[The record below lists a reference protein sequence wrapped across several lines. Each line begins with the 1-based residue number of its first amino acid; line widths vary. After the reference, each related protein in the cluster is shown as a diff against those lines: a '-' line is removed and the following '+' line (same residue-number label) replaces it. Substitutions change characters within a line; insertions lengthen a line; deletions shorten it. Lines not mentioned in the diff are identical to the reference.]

1 MEIIDFSWLF
11 LPLLNGKGY
20 AYHWR
25 THKMMTLDVNDSTGS
40 LCIIPFCHS
49 LQSCSRLWYCC
60 CLCLY
65 FSSHRRILCGITY
78 FARFEGSM
86 NWMFDWEVFCNFFFH
101 NIKILGR
108 KESVWKSTFS
118 FQLEPTESSQRMSHT
133 AGFPV
138 RTRKTRF
145 NSSVISW
152 RLKKKVPK
160 TFLDFFL

>member
-1 MEIIDFSWLF
+1 MEKDMLITEGHTKWWLWMLMTALDLCASYHSVIHCRAAVGSGIAVACVCIF
-11 LPLLNGKGY
+11 LHIEEYSVEL
-20 AYHWR
+20 
-25 THKMMTLDVNDSTGS
+25 
-40 LCIIPFCHS
+40 
-49 LQSCSRLWYCC
+49 
-60 CLCLY
+60 
-65 FSSHRRILCGITY
+65 RILQDLRAVWIECLIE
-78 FARFEGSM
+78 RF
-86 NWMFDWEVFCNFFFH
+86 FVIFFFH

-152 RLKKKVPK
+152 WLKKKYRK
-160 TFLDFFL
+160 HS